1 MAELQWTTAF
11 IDLPRHDFD
20 AGTAFWR
27 AVTGSGISASRG
39 EHDQFAT
46 LVPRD
51 GDPYLKVQRIADGPG
66 GIHLDLHTD
75 DVPGFVEHATAN
87 GARVKQPGDY
97 VVMTSPGGF
106 TFCVVPHPPGTTIP
120 SPVPWWG
127 GTSIVDQVCLDIP
140 GVLHEAETE
149 FWARL
154 TGWEHTEGRFA
165 EFSGL
170 ERPEGQALR
179 LLLQRLDSDDGP
191 VRAHL
196 DLSSADRV
204 AEVVR
209 HRSLDAELVRETG
222 NWTVLRDPVGLE
234 YCVTDRDPATGILP
248 PVR

>member
-1 MAELQWTTAF
+1 MAELRWITAF
-11 IDLPRHDFD
+11 LDLPAADID

-27 AVTGSGISASRG
+27 AVTGSGISSTRG
-39 EHDQFAT
+39 EDDEFAT
-46 LVPRD
+46 LLPHD
-51 GDPYLKVQRIADGPG
+51 GDPYLKVQRVADGPAR
-66 GIHLDLHTD
+66 IHLDLHTD
-75 DVPGFVEHATAN
+75 DVPGFVEQALAF
-87 GARVKQPGDY
+87 GARVVRPGEH

-106 TFCVVPHPPGTTIP
+106 TFCHVPHPAGRAIP

-140 GVLHEAETE
+140 GRQLEAETA

-154 TGWEHTEGRFA
+154 TGWEHTQGRFP
-165 EFSGL
+165 EFGTL
-170 ERPEGQALR
+170 ERPDGQPLR
-179 LLLQRLDSDDGP
+179 LLLQRLDTDDGP
-191 VRAHL
+191 VRAHF

-222 NWTVLRDPVGLE
+222 NWTVLRDPAGLE
-234 YCVTDRDPATGILP
+234 YCVTDRDPATGVLP